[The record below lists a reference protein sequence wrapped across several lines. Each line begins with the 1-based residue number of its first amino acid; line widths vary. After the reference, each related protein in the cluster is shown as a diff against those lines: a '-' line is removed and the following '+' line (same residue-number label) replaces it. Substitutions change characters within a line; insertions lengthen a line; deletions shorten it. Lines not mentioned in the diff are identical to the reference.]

1 MHFVPLYG
9 WVSNCTALVCCYAS
23 FFGCV
28 VYATGLRLIQFYIFA
43 TRISHVACN
52 SQCILL
58 HTLPHDWTMRQR
70 TADRGQGTADGGQCY
85 MCAVAPQDILRI
97 LTHDNQKTRESERES
112 EIESEWESSTDRE
125 REWDSEMDRARE
137 KHYNMLTNMQ
147 ITCKIRYIDNNID
160 CVRQVWGEGAATRIA
175 THKLH
180 YSYCVLLCTHIMN
193 LIGRNPITKRIL
205 HLL

>member
-1 MHFVPLYG
+1 MRAFLGALYMPLAYG
-9 WVSNCTALVCCYAS
+9 LFNFTYLPHE
-23 FFGCV
+23 FRM
-28 VYATGLRLIQFYIFA
+28 LHA
-43 TRISHVACN
+43 TRNAFYY
-52 SQCILL
+52 ILCPTTEL
-58 HTLPHDWTMRQR
+58 CDS
-70 TADRGQGTADGGQCY
+70 GQGTADGGQCY

-97 LTHDNQKTRESERES
+97 LTHDNQTTRESERES

-193 LIGRNPITKRIL
+193 LIGRNPITKHIL